1 MIKWFYESWGV
12 LTIISAAVGLISA
25 VVAVCKDISKKTD
38 RKYNYILWFVCTVC
52 VSFVTVSL
60 IVGNCFSEVPDVIG
74 RTLYDA
80 KYDLLKVGL
89 NIVVEPGITTEEMKD
104 RYVEWQSIDAG
115 EPAIKDSSVM
125 VLAKKDTNVI
135 DTAESTIIVPNVVG
149 ENLNDAVYLLASNGI
164 WYQINNLDDYIS
176 VLSQCY
182 VVSQTIPGG
191 SSVPQGS
198 IVELELSAQEA
209 DIPEVQEPDDD
220 NMVTVPNL
228 VGMGEH
234 EAAEALAE
242 RGLLYQIYWLEGT
255 NESADYYYIVYQSIP
270 ARSKVPAGT
279 LIELERSDISPIAQV
294 VVPNVVGMEQTEATK
309 LLTESGLQ
317 FQVWWTQSEADTE
330 PYYILEQSI
339 PAGSIVDA
347 RTLVRLQLTS
357 TKP

>member
-1 MIKWFYESWGV
+1 MIKWFYESWEV
-12 LTIISAAVGLISA
+12 LTGISAAVGLISA
-25 VVAVCKDISKKTD
+25 IIAVRGCINRKSDSKYD
-38 RKYNYILWFVCTVC
+38 GILWFICTVA
-52 VSFVTVSL
+52 VLFVTVSL
-60 IVGNCFSEVPDVIG
+60 FVGNYFVEVPDVID

-80 KYDLLKVGL
+80 KHDLLAAGL
-89 NIVVEPGITTEEMKD
+89 NIMVEPGITTEELRD
-104 RYVEWQSIDAG
+104 HYVEWQSIDAG
-115 EPAIKDSSVM
+115 ELAIKNSNVM
-125 VLAKKDTNVI
+125 VLVKKDTTAI

-149 ENLNDAVYLLASNGI
+149 ENLNDAIYLLASNGI
-164 WYQINNLDDYIS
+164 WYQINNLNDYVS
-176 VLSQCY
+176 VLNECY
-182 VVSQTIPGG
+182 VVFQTIPGG
-191 SSVPQGS
+191 SSVPQGF
-198 IVELELSAQEA
+198 IVELELSTQEA

-242 RGLLYQIYWLEGT
+242 RGLLCQIYWLEGT

-279 LIELERSDISPIAQV
+279 LIELERSDVSPIAQV

-309 LLTESGLQ
+309 LLRKSGLQ